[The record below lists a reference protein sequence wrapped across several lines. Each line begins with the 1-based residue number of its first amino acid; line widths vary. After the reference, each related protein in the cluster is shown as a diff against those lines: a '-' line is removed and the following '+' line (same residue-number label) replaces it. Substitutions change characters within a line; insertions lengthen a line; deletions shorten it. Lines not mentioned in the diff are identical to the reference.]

1 VNRLRH
7 MTTRVVHPDR
17 VSGRALRCLAVSVGT
32 TILSA
37 VVLVTLVLALH
48 VGPAAANVVAVC
60 CGIPPSYAA
69 NRRWTWRRSGRGSLA
84 REVVPFWVLSLT
96 GLALS
101 TVVVAVIGAWSV
113 AWSDAVRAIVLPV
126 AEAGTFAALWVVQ
139 FVLLDRVIFR
149 SAHAAAR
156 GPDLVVPSGPV
167 TEPAIRAA
175 SVPESATASP
185 SRTPV
190 AA

>member
-1 VNRLRH
+1 MSRLRRLV
-7 MTTRVVHPDR
+7 TRVVHPDR

-32 TILSA
+32 TVLSA
-37 VVLVTLVLALH
+37 VVLVTLVLAVH

-69 NRRWTWRRSGRGSLA
+69 NRRWTWGRSGRGSVA
-84 REVVPFWVLSLT
+84 REVVPFWVLSLA

-113 AWSDAVRAIVLPV
+113 GWSDTVRAVVLPM
-126 AEAGTFAALWVVQ
+126 AEAGTFAALWIVQ

-149 SAHAAAR
+149 TAR
-156 GPDLVVPSGPV
+156 TTSPPADAILPV
-167 TEPAIRAA
+167 ASRAD
-175 SVPESATASP
+175 PPTA

>member
-1 VNRLRH
+1 MNRLRH

-139 FVLLDRVIFR
+139 FVLLDRLIFR
-149 SAHAAAR
+149 AHAMRHQRTGRSTDEPSRRPAAER
-156 GPDLVVPSGPV
+156 AGSFAG
-167 TEPAIRAA
+167 AA
-175 SVPESATASP
+175 SGGD
-185 SRTPV
+185 R
-190 AA
+190 

>member
-1 VNRLRH
+1 VNRLRQLA
-7 MTTRVVHPDR
+7 TRVVHPDR

-32 TILSA
+32 TILSGF
-37 VVLVTLVLALH
+37 VLVTLVLALH
-48 VGPAAANVVAVC
+48 VGPATANVVAVC

-69 NRRWTWRRSGRGSLA
+69 NRRWTWGRSGRGSVA

-101 TVVVAVIGAWSV
+101 TVVVAVIGSWSV
-113 AWSDAVRAIVLPV
+113 GWSDAVRAVVLPMT
-126 AEAGTFAALWVVQ
+126 EAGTFAVLWVVQ

-149 SAHAAAR
+149 AARAAAA
-156 GPDLVVPSGPV
+156 
-167 TEPAIRAA
+167 PADAVLPLAPRTDTPPA
-175 SVPESATASP
+175 